1 MTIAKPAMGGHW
13 TMKLNRMKKFGGSL
27 LGLLLFLGI
36 MVMSSTTAQA
46 QYPWYQDRDYQRR
59 QREYER
65 QRQRE
70 LQRQREQQARQGGW
84 YDQYGNYHPYNQSGT
99 YNSGYYNNGYYR
111 GRSYDNYPNYG
122 GSYNFR
128 QTALNAGYNAGIKA
142 GRDDRRRGRYDPYSH
157 SEYRNASKD
166 YNSREGDRGTYA
178 QYFRQAFETGYRD
191 GYQGY

>member
-1 MTIAKPAMGGHW
+1 
-13 TMKLNRMKKFGGSL
+13 MKINSMKKIGGSVV
-27 LGLLLFLGI
+27 GLLLFLGI

-46 QYPWYQDRDYQRR
+46 QYPWYQDRDQQRR

-65 QRQRE
+65 QRERD
-70 LQRQREQQARQGGW
+70 LQRQREQQARQGGY
-84 YDQYGNYHPYNQSGT
+84 YDQYGNYHPYNQSG
-99 YNSGYYNNGYYR
+99 YYNNGYR

-142 GRDDRRRGRYDPYSH
+142 GRDDRRSGRYNPYGH
-157 SEYRNASKD
+157 SDYRNASKD
-166 YNSREGDRGTYA
+166 YNSREGDRATYA

-191 GYQGY
+191 GYQGYHLLTAAR